1 MYYAP
6 YYTFGGKNPT
16 QGYANAQVAATLWTE
31 TNRNDVDALI
41 RGNFTNYSPPW
52 PGLIGESVAIAGATN
67 RWKYQ
72 ISKVLLTATPTVF
85 STNTITDPDKTD
97 YTLVSSVLTTFV
109 EAYNLYEFKHTS
121 SGYLGDGTALADI
134 PAGFSVVPVVGVV
147 TVHQIIDA
155 TGNIIY
161 VFDRN
166 NGIGGDCP

>member
-6 YYTFGGKNPT
+6 YFTFGGKNPT
-16 QGYANAQVAATLWTE
+16 QGYANSQVAATLWTE

-52 PGLIGESVAIAGATN
+52 PGLIIESTAIAGQTN

-72 ISKVLLTATPTVF
+72 ISKVLLTATPNVF

-97 YTLVSSVLTTFV
+97 YKLVSSVLTTKV
-109 EAYNLYEFKHTS
+109 DAYNLYEYKHTS
-121 SGYLGDGTALADI
+121 SGYTGDGTPLADI

-147 TVHQIIDA
+147 TVHQIIDS
-155 TGNIIY
+155 TGSIIY
-161 VFDRN
+161 VFERN
-166 NGIGGDCP
+166 NGIGGACA

>member
-52 PGLIGESVAIAGATN
+52 PGLITESVAIAGATN

-72 ISKVLLTATPTVF
+72 ISKVLLTSTPNVY
-85 STNTITDPDKTD
+85 STNTITDPDATD

-109 EAYNLYEFKHTS
+109 DAYNLYEFKHTS
-121 SGYLGDGTALADI
+121 SGELGDGTPLTDI
-134 PAGFSVVPVVGVV
+134 PQGFTLVAVVGVV
-147 TVHQIIDA
+147 HVHQIIDE
-155 TGNIIY
+155 TGSIIY
-161 VFDRN
+161 IFERN
-166 NGIGGDCP
+166 NGLSGNCE

>member
-52 PGLIGESVAIAGATN
+52 PGLIIESTAIAGQTN

-72 ISKVLLTATPTVF
+72 ISKVLLTATPNVF

-97 YTLVSSVLTTFV
+97 YKLVSSVLTTKV
-109 EAYNLYEFKHTS
+109 DAYTRYEYKHTS
-121 SGYLGDGTALADI
+121 SGYTGDGTPLADI

-147 TVHQIIDA
+147 TVHQIIDS
-155 TGNIIY
+155 TGSIIY
-161 VFDRN
+161 VFERN
-166 NGIGGDCP
+166 NGIGGACA